1 MNSFPLMITNKKN
14 ILQLVALMQ
23 AHGIKDVV
31 LCPGSRNA
39 PLVHAFSHLD
49 GFRCH
54 AVTDERSAGF
64 FAIGLALGSGHP
76 AAVCVTSGSAM
87 VNVHPACAEAFYQGV
102 PLVVVS
108 ADRPASWI
116 GQMDGQTMPQHN
128 AFGSMVRCSVT
139 LPEVHTSEDEW
150 HVNRLVNE
158 ALLACR
164 HHGFGPV
171 HINVPISEPLYEFT
185 SERLPEVRVIKRLVN
200 GCDDMT
206 CVGADAKNVSRR
218 LLILGQSTIGECV
231 DTHLLQ
237 CLSRH
242 FVIVA
247 EHLSNVC
254 DGLIVLRNVDGLLG
268 DINQHPADEQD
279 AFCPQLVVTMGG
291 HIISKQLK
299 RFLRC
304 HRPEEHWHVSADGR
318 VADLFMCQTQAI
330 ESGTN
335 TFLQQLADAF
345 EAEPQSS
352 ATQDYIARWHGLAH
366 ASYEAETASEHE
378 LAERSVEVLLSSLP
392 HGAVL
397 HLANSSAVRYAQRF
411 ALDASVTVCCN
422 RGINGIEGS
431 MSSAVG
437 YAASNPLRP
446 NFLVIGDLSFFYDQ
460 NALWNTRLPQNLH
473 ILLLNSGGGRIFD
486 TLPVPRDERTRSFVC
501 ATHTTRAQQAC
512 MQYGLKYMTA
522 HDELTLRTQ
531 IDEFV
536 KSDVATLLE
545 VVTTDK
551 ET

>member
-1 MNSFPLMITNKKN
+1 MITNKKN

-23 AHGIKDVV
+23 AYGIKDVV

-39 PLVHAFSHLD
+39 PLVHAFSHLEA
-49 GFRCH
+49 FRCH

-64 FAIGLALGSGHP
+64 FAIGLALETGHP
-76 AAVCVTSGSAM
+76 AAVCVTSGSALL
-87 VNVHPACAEAFYQGV
+87 NVHPACAEAFYQGV
-102 PLVVVS
+102 PLVVIS

-139 LPEVHTSEDEW
+139 LLEVHTSEDEW

-185 SERLPEVRVIKRLVN
+185 SENLPEVRVIKRLVS
-200 GCDDMT
+200 GHDDMT
-206 CVGADAKNVSRR
+206 CVGEDAKNVARR
-218 LLILGQSTIGECV
+218 LLVLGQSTIGECV

-237 CLSRH
+237 RLSRH

-254 DGLIVLRNVDGLLG
+254 DGSIVLRNVDGLLG
-268 DINQHPADEQD
+268 DINHLPAHQQETLS
-279 AFCPQLVVTMGG
+279 PQLVVTMGG
-291 HIISKQLK
+291 HIVSKQLK

-330 ESGTN
+330 ESGIN
-335 TFLQQLADAF
+335 AILQKLADVLD
-345 EAEPQSS
+345 AEHQSS
-352 ATQDYIARWHGLAH
+352 ATQDYLARWHALAH
-366 ASYEAETASEHE
+366 ASYEAETASEHG

-460 NALWNTRLPQNLH
+460 NALWNTCLPQNLH
-473 ILLLNSGGGRIFD
+473 VLLLNSGGGRIFD

-512 MQYGLKYMTA
+512 MQYGLKYLTA
-522 HDELTLRTQ
+522 HDELALRAQ
-531 IDEFV
+531 IDELV
-536 KSDVATLLE
+536 KSDVATLFE
-545 VVTTDK
+545 VVTTGR
-551 ET
+551 